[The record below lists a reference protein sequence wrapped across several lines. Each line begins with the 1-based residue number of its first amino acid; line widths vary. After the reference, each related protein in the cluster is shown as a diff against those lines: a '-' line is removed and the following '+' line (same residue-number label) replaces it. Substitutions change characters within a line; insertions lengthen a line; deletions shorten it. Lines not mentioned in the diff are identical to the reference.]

1 MPIFIDYIMIKI
13 GDNING
19 YTFIRKI
26 GEGGMGAVWEVVKE
40 GKSYAIKTCNST
52 DENNQ
57 KRFEREFRLMN
68 CLDNPYVLKAFEQGQ
83 LDDGTKFL
91 VEELGESSLKEVV
104 EKGLTTKQKYD
115 FCIQICEGLAY
126 IHQKGETHRDI
137 KADNILLVNGIAK
150 IADFG
155 IGRFLERDTTTLTTT
170 TESLGTYGYAAPE
183 LYDKGKFREGSK
195 AIDIYALGSLL
206 YYIFSDG
213 SLPQF
218 FNYKQVSAD
227 IYPILSR
234 CRENDVA
241 ERYQSVDDVL
251 KAIRGVAVAKNRYK
265 SMTELYKERSNL
277 SPSEWIENA
286 IPILFASQGIGEI
299 LSNFQFFSYNWNAIK
314 KNIRPHVDDIIR
326 LIIKVFEEDKNYWI
340 QFEDTEIMAKMA
352 VLLCPMTS
360 DIGIAIKLLDLS
372 LRYSISANRWDALR
386 TLHNDLF
393 SKWDETTI
401 QPYISYIQGNIDL
414 FKEYAEIINV
424 GIPPLVRNSFKE
436 E

>member
-1 MPIFIDYIMIKI
+1 MVKI
-13 GDNING
+13 GDNIKG

-26 GEGGMGAVWEVVKE
+26 GEGGMGVVWEVDKE
-40 GKSYAIKTCNST
+40 GKSYAIKICNSK
-52 DENNQ
+52 DESQ
-57 KRFEREFRLMN
+57 RKRFEREFRLMN

-83 LDDGTKFL
+83 LEDGTNYL
-91 VEELGESSLKEVV
+91 VEELGDATLKEVV
-104 EKGLTTKQKYD
+104 DKGLTTKQKYNLS
-115 FCIQICEGLAY
+115 IQICEGLAY
-126 IHQKGETHRDI
+126 IHQNGETHRDI
-137 KADNILLVNGIAK
+137 KADNILIVNGIAK
-150 IADFG
+150 ISDFG

-170 TESLGTYGYAAPE
+170 SESWGTYGYAAPE
-183 LYDKGKFREGSK
+183 LYDKGNFREGSK

-227 IYPILSR
+227 IYPILSK
-234 CRENDVA
+234 CRENDVI

-251 KAIRGVAVAKNRYK
+251 KAIRGVIAAKSRYK
-265 SMTELYKERSNL
+265 SMTDLYNDRSNL

-286 IPILFASQGIGEI
+286 MPILFASQGIGEL
-299 LSNFQFFSYNWNAIK
+299 LSNFQFFSFNWSAIK
-314 KNIRPHVDDIIR
+314 KNINHHIDDIIR
-326 LIIKVFEEDKNYWI
+326 LILKIFDEDKNYWI

-360 DIGIAIKLLDLS
+360 DSGIAIKLLDLS
-372 LRYSISANRWDALR
+372 LKYSISANRWDALR

-401 QPYISYIQGNIDL
+401 QPYVNYIQDNIDS

-424 GIPPLVRNSFKE
+424 SIPPLVRSYFNE

>member
-1 MPIFIDYIMIKI
+1 M
-13 GDNING
+13 
-19 YTFIRKI
+19 
-26 GEGGMGAVWEVVKE
+26 
-40 GKSYAIKTCNST
+40 
-52 DENNQ
+52 
-57 KRFEREFRLMN
+57 
-68 CLDNPYVLKAFEQGQ
+68 
-83 LDDGTKFL
+83 
-91 VEELGESSLKEVV
+91 
-104 EKGLTTKQKYD
+104 
-115 FCIQICEGLAY
+115 
-126 IHQKGETHRDI
+126 
-137 KADNILLVNGIAK
+137 LVNGIAK

-183 LYDKGKFREGSK
+183 LYDKGKFREGSI

-234 CRENDVA
+234 CRENDVT

-299 LSNFQFFSYNWNAIK
+299 LSNFQFFSYNWNSIK

-326 LIIKVFEEDKNYWI
+326 LIIKVFEEDKDYWI